1 MAKLPK
7 IGGVRPDDPV
17 YKELLQG
24 LQKREQAMK
33 SAAEAQQ
40 KAAEEQLVAADKI
53 ETAAQDLTEAAD
65 NLSKATEKNGT
76 AGIAEQLTQHL
87 GLIQKS
93 IGSVTNTVGTTATQ
107 DSDVQAQKKQGG
119 GKQNVFTE
127 LLDVNKEI
135 LNATLSNKD
144 VLLKILDFFS
154 RQETKK
160 LSPADYQG
168 EKAKIG
174 TGAREGSVR
183 GGSSQLGNLT
193 KLLTIAA
200 GGLVGLVVG
209 QFNAIKPVIKTV
221 FNIFK
226 YAIGFIKELL
236 FILGKGAE
244 SANKI
249 GRFAIPGFFKAI
261 DEGIAFVKGFI
272 NKSITG
278 VTESV
283 TGVFKS
289 LKSLFTENSIVVK
302 ITKSINGLFQSV
314 GKSFTSVV
322 EGIKSIFQVFS
333 EISQGLKQAGIY
345 TKSFG
350 TIVKDILG
358 LFAPIL
364 ESFKGA
370 ASAVGEIGGIVARW
384 FKPIGQIA
392 RYFGSIASLFGPIVR
407 IVGKIFAP
415 IAIIM
420 TLWDTVKGAIE
431 GYQEEGII
439 GGIKGAIKGL
449 FDSLIFGPLDL
460 VKDATAW
467 VLRQFGFENAAEAL
481 DSFKFSELFDKYVDG
496 VFEAMLHPIDSI
508 VKLFHKV
515 FDDLPETL
523 IKLLPEDWQPTL
535 RSILGMQTPEERAA
549 AEQEAGRYEDVQV
562 EVPTY
567 DPVTGA
573 QTGTTY
579 ETQRRLRATENGSGV
594 AVAQQSAQQAAA
606 NASPPVIVNNN
617 NVNNNNYAGGAGA
630 SADKVG
636 GAILTTPPQS
646 HIDRSMYGWAD
657 LHSATP

>member
-76 AGIAEQLTQHL
+76 AGIAEQLSQHL

-160 LSPADYQG
+160 LSPADYKD

-174 TGAREGSVR
+174 TGAGERSVR

-193 KLLTIAA
+193 KLLTVAA
-200 GGLVGLVVG
+200 GVIVGIVAG
-209 QFNAIKPVIKTV
+209 QLRAIKTMLTVV
-221 FNIFK
+221 FNTFKTAINLVKNIFSM
-226 YAIGFIKELL
+226 IGEGAAFLGN
-236 FILGKGAE
+236 ILKSKFPE
-244 SANKI
+244 
-249 GRFAIPGFFKAI
+249 FFKSI
-261 DEGIAFVKGFI
+261 EDGIASVKGFI
-272 NKSITG
+272 GK
-278 VTESV
+278 SV
-283 TGVFKS
+283 TGLTESIAGIFKS
-289 LKSLFTENSIVVK
+289 LKSLVLENSVVTK
-302 ITKSINGLFQSV
+302 ITGFVKGMFQLLETKLVPIIEFLS
-314 GKSFTSVV
+314 
-322 EGIKSIFQVFS
+322 EGFKTIFGS
-333 EISQGLKQAGIY
+333 LSK
-345 TKSFG
+345 TG
-350 TIVKDILG
+350 TTVTTLAKDIESIIM
-358 LFAPIL
+358 PIF

-467 VLRQFGFENAAEAL
+467 VLKQFGFENAAEAL